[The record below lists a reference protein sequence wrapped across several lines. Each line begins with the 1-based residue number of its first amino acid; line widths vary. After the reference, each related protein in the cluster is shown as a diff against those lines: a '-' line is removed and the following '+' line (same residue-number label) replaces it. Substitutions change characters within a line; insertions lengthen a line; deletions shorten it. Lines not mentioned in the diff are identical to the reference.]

1 MERKSMGLGVSYNQI
16 SSIDVNSLKE
26 VTGKIFNR
34 AAEKENALDIFD
46 LSKFNRANQGT
57 DLYGS
62 RVNAAQASN
71 IAMINSGINVH
82 LNTNTLNS
90 LRYLN
95 AQASRAAMADV
106 TGQVVMPVAEQ
117 KEFKTEVGKTTT
129 FGKLVNVSNLAF
141 ENKQA

>member
-1 MERKSMGLGVSYNQI
+1 MGIGVSYNQI
-16 SSIDVNSLKE
+16 SSIDVNSIKE

-34 AAEKENALDIFD
+34 ASEKSNALDNFD
-46 LSKFNRANQGT
+46 LSKFNRGTQGT

-62 RVNAAQASN
+62 RVDAAQASN
-71 IAMINSGINVH
+71 IAMINSGINIR
-82 LNTNTLNS
+82 LNQNTLNS

-106 TGQVVMPVAEQ
+106 TGQVAMPVAEQ
-117 KEFKTEVGKTTT
+117 KEFKPEVGKLST
-129 FGKLVNVSNLAF
+129 FGKLVSASNLAL

>member
-1 MERKSMGLGVSYNQI
+1 MSLGVSYNQI

-34 AAEKENALDIFD
+34 ASEKSSALENFD
-46 LSKFNRANQGT
+46 LSKFNRVSQGT

-62 RVNAAQASN
+62 QVTAAEASN
-71 IAMINSGINVH
+71 IAMINSGINVR

-106 TGQVVMPVAEQ
+106 TGNIAIPVESQNEIKPA
-117 KEFKTEVGKTTT
+117 VGKTSS
-129 FGKLVNVSNLAF
+129 FGKLLSVSNLALQ
-141 ENKQA
+141 NKQA